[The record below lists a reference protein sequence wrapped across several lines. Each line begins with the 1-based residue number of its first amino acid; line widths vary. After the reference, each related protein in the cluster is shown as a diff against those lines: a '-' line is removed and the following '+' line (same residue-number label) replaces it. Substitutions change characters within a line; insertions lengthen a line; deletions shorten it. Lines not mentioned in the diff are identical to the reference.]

1 MEKMD
6 TVTLL
11 KQVRR
16 IEMRTNRAVDEIFG
30 GAWHSI
36 FRGRG
41 VEFDEVR
48 EYSDGDEVRDIDWSV
63 TARTGRPFVKKYV
76 EERELSVMLLVDASA
91 SEHFGGRGRNTK
103 LACGV
108 ECAAMLALSAVRNH
122 DKVGMALFTDRIERF
137 IPPAG
142 GRKHSLRL
150 IREMLGF
157 RPASRLTDINAA
169 LREIY
174 QIQKRRSIIFL
185 ISDMEGSAA
194 DYAKALRLVNS
205 RHDVVAVRISDG
217 NELRAPAGF
226 GGNFMD
232 PETGMICRL
241 SPAGRDMGEYA
252 RLRKEEVAR
261 VRETCADAR
270 VDMVDMTTEEDPVTA
285 LTGFFR
291 RRSVRR
297 RSL

>member
-1 MEKMD
+1 MENID

-91 SEHFGGRGRNTK
+91 SENFGGARGTK

-137 IPPAG
+137 IPPSG

-157 RPASRLTDINAA
+157 RPESRITDINAA

-185 ISDMEGSAA
+185 ISDMEGSVG
-194 DYAKALRLVNS
+194 DYAKTLRLVNS

-217 NELRAPAGF
+217 NEMRAPVGF
-226 GGNFMD
+226 GGNFAD
-232 PETGMICRL
+232 PETGAVYRL
-241 SPAGRDMGEYA
+241 SPAGRDMSEYA
-252 RLRKEEVAR
+252 RLRDKEVAR
-261 VRETCADAR
+261 VRETCAGAR
-270 VDMVDMTTEEDPVTA
+270 VDMVDMTTEDDPVTA